1 MANQFNLKRF
11 IRINTFRSFLR
22 YLSVFIV
29 LLLPNASFAQAL
41 EDTLRAALEGD
52 VVTLQKML
60 DRGTSPDTSDAD
72 GNTLLM
78 LAARGGHLKAAELLV
93 SRKASIQ
100 QKSKVGDTALMAAS
114 LKGEIPMAGYLLGL
128 GAELNPP
135 GWTPLHYA
143 AFEGRAAMITFLV
156 GKGANKDA
164 PAPNEYSPLML
175 AIRGGHEDAA
185 RALLYADPDVSYKT
199 RAGETALKLAVQKGY
214 MPLVELLKRTGAK
227 E

>member
-1 MANQFNLKRF
+1 MIFSGAL
-11 IRINTFRSFLR
+11 RSLA
-22 YLSVFIV
+22 YLFVCTS
-29 LLLPNASFAQAL
+29 LSYSSAGYSQAL

-52 VVTLQKML
+52 VVTLQKLL

-78 LAARGGHLKAAELLV
+78 LAARGGHMKAAELLV
-93 SRKASIQ
+93 SRKASVQ

-114 LKGEIPMAGYLLGL
+114 LKGEIPMAGFLLGL

-143 AFEGRAAMITFLV
+143 AFEGRAAMITFLI

-164 PAPNEYSPLML
+164 PAPNEFTALML
-175 AIRGGHEDAA
+175 AIRGGHEEAA
-185 RALLYADPDVSYKT
+185 RALLYSDPDVGYKT
-199 RAGETALKLAVQKGY
+199 RGGETALKLAVQKGY
-214 MPLVELLKRTGAK
+214 MPMVELLKRAGAK